1 MTLSPCSQSLC
12 KGIHSEKGEGD
23 KPDNRSIIKRQV
35 NRLFRGTQEKGSE
48 EGAGRFLQRCF
59 LKQVRAKS

>member
-35 NRLFRGTQEKGSE
+35 NRSEGHRKRAVRKEQGDFCRGAS
-48 EGAGRFLQRCF
+48 
-59 LKQVRAKS
+59 